1 MTKFNNI
8 IKRLS
13 IIKSI
18 NQEWQQ
24 KNKSMGLE
32 TK

>member
-32 TK
+32 IK